1 MSAISKV
8 AALAPFRVRSF
19 RFQWPADLATSWAFE
34 MENLVL
40 AWYILVETRSV
51 VMLTV
56 FASLQYVGTLLA
68 PMFGVMGDRLGHRNF
83 LCAMRGLYAVLA
95 ATLMIVIAAG
105 MLTPA
110 LVLVIAMLIGLVRP
124 SDIGMRYA
132 LIGETMPGGY
142 LMSAMGIQRTTQDSA
157 RVVGALSGA
166 GLVALLGMGWTYVA
180 VTGFYAI
187 SFFLTFMAG
196 QASSRAAA
204 ETARNAE
211 RPSPWRDLKEGAAH
225 VWNTPVLLAVMV
237 LAFLL
242 NATAFPQFSNLLP
255 VVAKEVFRGDQ
266 TLLGALVASGAF
278 GSLLGSI
285 VLSKIGGAFRPGRMM
300 IVCCAAWYAALL
312 AFAQIP
318 HPALG
323 MAVLFI
329 AGIAQTAGLIPMTAI
344 LMRHAEAQYR
354 GRVMGIRMLAIYG
367 NLPGLLIAGPLI
379 ANFGYPATATLYC
392 IIGLSLTLLIA
403 AYWRGDLWR
412 PAASANRR

>member
-1 MSAISKV
+1 MSAISKF

-19 RFQWPADLATSWAFE
+19 RFQWPADLATSWGME

-51 VMLTV
+51 IMLTV

-68 PMFGVMGDRLGHRNF
+68 PMFGVLGDRLGHRNM
-83 LCAMRGLYAVLA
+83 LCAMRGLYTVLA

-105 MLTPA
+105 MLSPA
-110 LVLVIAMLIGLVRP
+110 LVLVIAMLMGVVRP

-142 LMSAMGIQRTTQDSA
+142 LMGAMGVQRTTQDSA

-180 VTGFYAI
+180 VTGFYAT
-187 SFFLTFMAG
+187 SFCLTSMAG
-196 QASSRAAA
+196 HASSRAAD
-204 ETARNAE
+204 ETARKSE
-211 RPSPWRDLKEGAAH
+211 RPSPWRELKEGAAY
-225 VWNTPVLLAVMV
+225 VWNTPALLAVMV

-312 AFAQIP
+312 VFAQIP

-329 AGIAQTAGLIPMTAI
+329 SGIAQTAGLIPMTAI

-403 AYWRGDLWR
+403 AYWRSDLWR
-412 PAASANRR
+412 LAAPANRR